1 MDPGGGAI
9 SQAAY
14 AARFSGVHSLEKM
27 PAVKKGQGTKRS
39 RRMFYSKIRPL
50 ASPCPNWSGSA
61 VCFEASH
68 TNQPF
73 FF

>member
-39 RRMFYSKIRPL
+39 RRMFGSKIRPL
-50 ASPCPNWSGSA
+50 ASPCPN
-61 VCFEASH
+61 
-68 TNQPF
+68 
-73 FF
+73 